1 MKRTIRRAARALG
14 YDFRK
19 IVDFNTPS
27 LADFLSSRGIDLV
40 LDVGA
45 NVGQFAIGIRA
56 KGYSGDI
63 ISFEPIASE
72 FRELKER
79 AKGDRRWD
87 VRNLALGEKSGCAT
101 INVSERTVFSSF
113 LPQTS
118 TARYADESAAVT
130 RVEEV
135 DVARLDEIFDPFRQR
150 NVFLKIDTQ
159 GYERPVLEGAARI
172 LTHLKGIQLELP
184 IVHLYQR
191 TWHLDEAIGY
201 MRERRFFLSQ
211 ITPVGFHWE
220 DRASLLEVDC
230 VFRRA
235 YADER

>member
-1 MKRTIRRAARALG
+1 MKRIVRRAARAIG

-19 IVDFNTPS
+19 IVEFNAPS
-27 LADFLSSRGIDLV
+27 LVDFLSSRGIDLV

-45 NVGQFAIGIRA
+45 NVGQFASGIRA
-56 KGYSGDI
+56 KGYTGDI
-63 ISFEPIASE
+63 VSFEPIASE
-72 FRELKER
+72 FRELKEKAR
-79 AKGDRRWD
+79 SDRRWD
-87 VRNLALGEKSGCAT
+87 VRNLALGEKSGYAT
-101 INVSERTVFSSF
+101 INVSERSVFSSL

-118 TARYADESAAVT
+118 AARNADEFSAVT
-130 RVEEV
+130 RSEQV
-135 DVARLDEIFDPFRQR
+135 DVARLDEIFDSFRDR

-172 LTHLKGIQLELP
+172 LTYLKGIRLELP

-201 MRERRFFLSQ
+201 MRARRFFLSQ

-235 YADER
+235 YADEH